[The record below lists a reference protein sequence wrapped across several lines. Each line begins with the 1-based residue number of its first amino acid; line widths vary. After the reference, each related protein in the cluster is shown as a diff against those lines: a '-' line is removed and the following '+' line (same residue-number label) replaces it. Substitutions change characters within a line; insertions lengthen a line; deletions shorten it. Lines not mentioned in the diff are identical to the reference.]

1 MNKVALKFKRDVFP
15 SERMGLVALKRSD
28 NRGMHYL
35 PRLWDSHLCIGMS
48 AGRLAFD
55 LEAAG
60 EAAAIDH
67 ALTELTTMF
76 GGEVGR
82 QFDSGVATAWASDPY
97 ARGSYSHCRPGR
109 YGARA
114 VLAHPVGERIVFA
127 GEHTE
132 QSAYG
137 TLHGAH
143 LSGIRAA
150 AEARRLLGK
159 AP

>member
-1 MNKVALKFKRDVFP
+1 MPGACTSRRRILH
-15 SERMGLVALKRSD
+15 GLGAAE
-28 NRGMHYL
+28 YL
-35 PRLWDSHLCIGMS
+35 LRLWDSDLCVGMA

-76 GGEVGR
+76 GGELR
-82 QFDSGVATAWASDPY
+82 KQFDRGTATAWASDPW
-97 ARGSYSHCRPGR
+97 AWGSYSHCRPGR
-109 YGARA
+109 YGARG
-114 VLAHPVGERIVFA
+114 VLTRPVGGRIVFA

-132 QSAYG
+132 QTAYG

-150 AEARRLLGK
+150 AEARRMLGE
-159 AP
+159 AA